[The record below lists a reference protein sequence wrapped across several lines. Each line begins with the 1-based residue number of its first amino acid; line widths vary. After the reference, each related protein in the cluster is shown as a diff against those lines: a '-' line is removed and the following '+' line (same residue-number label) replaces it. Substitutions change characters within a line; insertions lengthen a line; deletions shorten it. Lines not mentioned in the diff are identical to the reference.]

1 MFIFNITGPHCRNR
15 FMNRWQNS
23 PVMFCI
29 FFSLLEILHHTAVK
43 QDFLAS
49 LPNLPFLLAQHLTL
63 KLCIFP
69 SNVPVSFLSHPVF
82 NHGHSLPPLA
92 LSNYR
97 ISHGFFICLF
107 LTGLFFSSYFFF
119 AYFFFAFLVCLPSIR
134 TSSIQ
139 SSSFSVYQKCPFPQ
153 QTWLGF
159 SLHFLVIFQSLYTFC
174 LFLLLLYRLPRFRQT
189 DLK

>member
-15 FMNRWQNS
+15 FMNRWQNF

-107 LTGLFFSSYFFF
+107 LTRLFFSSYFFLLIS
-119 AYFFFAFLVCLPSIR
+119 FLLISSLLFSSACLPSELLL
-134 TSSIQ
+134 SN
-139 SSSFSVYQKCPFPQ
+139 PLP
-153 QTWLGF
+153 
-159 SLHFLVIFQSLYTFC
+159 SLYTRNVHFHSKPG
-174 LFLLLLYRLPRFRQT
+174 LDFLYIFW
-189 DLK
+189 

>member
-1 MFIFNITGPHCRNR
+1 
-15 FMNRWQNS
+15 MNRWQNF

-107 LTGLFFSSYFFF
+107 LTGLFFSSYFSQITPELD
-119 AYFFFAFLVCLPSIR
+119 FL
-134 TSSIQ
+134 
-139 SSSFSVYQKCPFPQ
+139 
-153 QTWLGF
+153 
-159 SLHFLVIFQSLYTFC
+159 
-174 LFLLLLYRLPRFRQT
+174 LFLKPIFCSYYKEILASMKDVSRHFIHDICHDFFYSQKNFHFPLFIPKKVFILNAYVT
-189 DLK
+189 S